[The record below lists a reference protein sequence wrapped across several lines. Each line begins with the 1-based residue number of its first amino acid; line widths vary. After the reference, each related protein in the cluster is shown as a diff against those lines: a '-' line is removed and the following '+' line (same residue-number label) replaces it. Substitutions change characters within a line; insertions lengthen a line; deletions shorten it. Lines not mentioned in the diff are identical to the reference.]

1 MTDDKVA
8 GEGPYDH
15 ILASNKE
22 WCVFYCPEC
31 AYQAGRKAER
41 EMNKRYLL
49 YTQFPQVKKKGIGV
63 LAIGTDGDASFFD
76 ESGGEGC
83 KIIARMER
91 VRISFAGADGIM
103 LSGFENCGVDGS
115 GKNKFRYQDW
125 WLSYNEKP

>member
-1 MTDDKVA
+1 MEAD
-8 GEGPYDH
+8 
-15 ILASNKE
+15 
-22 WCVFYCPEC
+22 
-31 AYQAGRKAER
+31 GRKVER

-49 YTQFPQVKKKGIGV
+49 YTQFPHIKKKGIGV

-115 GKNKFRYQDW
+115 GNNKFRYQDW